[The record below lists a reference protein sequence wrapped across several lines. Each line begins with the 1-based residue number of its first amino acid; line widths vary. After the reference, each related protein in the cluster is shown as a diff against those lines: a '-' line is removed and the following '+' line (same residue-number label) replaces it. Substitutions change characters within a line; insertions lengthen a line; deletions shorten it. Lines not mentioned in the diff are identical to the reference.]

1 MSGSMHSVAPSR
13 GVRQAPGTTMLHR
26 RRLLGTAVGSLLL
39 ALAPSNALA
48 APAARTAESV
58 VQRLVEQVWQVLEEG
73 KIDDRSYAQLLP
85 VIEQQTDL
93 SLLARLVLGRHWR
106 QASTTQ
112 RDEYQ
117 TLFRSFVLQTFV
129 KRVRRYA
136 GPNLGTV
143 DDRFEIIT
151 SRDVSK
157 RDVLVNSRVLP
168 PSSPPLRV
176 DWRLRRR
183 AEEPVIIDLIVEGV
197 SLLVTQ
203 RSEFAA
209 VVEHVGM
216 DGLISELRSRVAQQ
230 I

>member
-1 MSGSMHSVAPSR
+1 
-13 GVRQAPGTTMLHR
+13 MLHR

-48 APAARTAESV
+48 APAARTAENV

-73 KIDDRSYAQLLP
+73 RIDDRSYAQLLP
-85 VIEQQTDL
+85 VIERQTDL

>member
-1 MSGSMHSVAPSR
+1 
-13 GVRQAPGTTMLHR
+13 MLHR

-39 ALAPSNALA
+39 ALAPSSALA
-48 APAARTAESV
+48 TPTARTAENV

-85 VIEQQTDL
+85 VIERQTDL

-129 KRVRRYA
+129 KRLRRYA
-136 GPNLGTV
+136 GPNLGAV

>member
-1 MSGSMHSVAPSR
+1 
-13 GVRQAPGTTMLHR
+13 MLHR
-26 RRLLGTAVGSLLL
+26 RQLLGAAVGSLLL
-39 ALAPSNALA
+39 ALSPSSALA
-48 APAARTAESV
+48 TPAARTAESV
-58 VQRLVEQVWQVLEEG
+58 VRRLVEQVWQVLEEG
-73 KIDDRSYAQLLP
+73 KLDDRSYAQLLP
-85 VIEQQTDL
+85 VIERQTDL

-112 RDEYQ
+112 RAEYQ
-117 TLFRSFVLQTFV
+117 SLFRSFVLQTFV
-129 KRVRRYA
+129 KRLRRYA
-136 GPNLGTV
+136 GPDLGTV
-143 DDRFEIIT
+143 DDRFEIIK

-216 DGLISELRSRVAQQ
+216 DGLITELRSRVAQQ

>member
-1 MSGSMHSVAPSR
+1 
-13 GVRQAPGTTMLHR
+13 MLHR

-85 VIEQQTDL
+85 VIERQTDL

-216 DGLISELRSRVAQQ
+216 DGLITELRSRVAQQ

>member
-1 MSGSMHSVAPSR
+1 
-13 GVRQAPGTTMLHR
+13 MLHR

-48 APAARTAESV
+48 TPAARTAESV

-85 VIEQQTDL
+85 VIERQTDL

-209 VVEHVGM
+209 VVEHVGL
-216 DGLISELRSRVAQQ
+216 DGLITELRSRVAQQ

>member
-1 MSGSMHSVAPSR
+1 
-13 GVRQAPGTTMLHR
+13 MLHR

-39 ALAPSNALA
+39 ALAPGTALA
-48 APAARTAESV
+48 TPAARTAESV

-85 VIEQQTDL
+85 VIERQTDL

-106 QASTTQ
+106 QASTAQ

-117 TLFRSFVLQTFV
+117 ALFRSFVLQTFV
-129 KRVRRYA
+129 KRLRRYA
-136 GPNLGTV
+136 GPSLGAV

-183 AEEPVIIDLIVEGV
+183 GEEPVIIDLIVEGV

-209 VVEHVGM
+209 VVEHVGL
-216 DGLISELRSRVAQQ
+216 DGLITELRSRVAQQ

>member
-1 MSGSMHSVAPSR
+1 MQSVTPWR
-13 GVRQAPGTTMLHR
+13 DVRQAPGTAQLR
-26 RRLLGTAVGSLLL
+26 RRQLLGAAVGSFVLG
-39 ALAPSNALA
+39 LAPGTVLA
-48 APAARTAESV
+48 NPAARTAESV
-58 VQRLVEQVWQVLEEG
+58 VRRLVEQVWQVLEEG
-73 KIDDRSYAQLLP
+73 AIDGRSHAQLLS
-85 VIEQQTDL
+85 VIERQTDL

-106 QASTTQ
+106 QANAAQ

-117 TLFRSFVLQTFV
+117 ALFRSFVLQTFV
-129 KRVRRYA
+129 KRVRRFA
-136 GPNLGTV
+136 GPNLGPV
-143 DDRFEIIT
+143 DDRFQIIT

-183 AEEPVIIDLIVEGV
+183 AEEPVIIDMIVEGV

-209 VVEHVGM
+209 VVEHAGM
-216 DGLISELRSRVAQQ
+216 DGLITELRSRVSQQ

>member
-1 MSGSMHSVAPSR
+1 
-13 GVRQAPGTTMLHR
+13 MLHR

-85 VIEQQTDL
+85 VIERQTDL

-209 VVEHVGM
+209 VVEHVGL
-216 DGLISELRSRVAQQ
+216 DGLITELRSRVAQQ